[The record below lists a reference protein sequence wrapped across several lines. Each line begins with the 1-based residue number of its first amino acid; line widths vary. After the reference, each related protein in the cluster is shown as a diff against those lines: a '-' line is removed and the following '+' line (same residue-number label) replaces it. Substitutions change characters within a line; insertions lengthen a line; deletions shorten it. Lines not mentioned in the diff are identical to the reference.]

1 MFIELN
7 IFKLPKTFN
16 LSYTKNY
23 TLLEISKMIL
33 GKNNNYFEIENT
45 LKTNNY
51 RGDGTILN
59 NMNIGLLFKL

>member
-1 MFIELN
+1 
-7 IFKLPKTFN
+7 
-16 LSYTKNY
+16 
-23 TLLEISKMIL
+23 MIL

-59 NMNIGLLFKL
+59 NMNIGLLF